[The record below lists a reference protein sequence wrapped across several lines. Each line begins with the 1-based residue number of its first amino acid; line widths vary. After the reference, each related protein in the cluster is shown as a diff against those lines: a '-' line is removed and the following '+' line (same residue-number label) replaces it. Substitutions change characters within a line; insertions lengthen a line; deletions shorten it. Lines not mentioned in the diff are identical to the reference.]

1 MFDVHV
7 SDIFTPLCAG
17 GTVCVPSDDDR
28 FRYLHFSCSCQLLR
42 LTFSSNIAGAMRD
55 MRVTHAM
62 LVPSLLS
69 SISPEDVDLVT
80 LKNLMTIGENLPAH
94 LVERWASFPGLR
106 MINAYGPAECTPAC
120 CLLDMSRDGTIAGNI
135 GRPMGSALWIVDP
148 SNPEELLPVGQE
160 GELVI
165 EGPIVGR
172 GYMGEEKKTAAVF
185 INAPAWLKKMR
196 GGASTRIYKTGDLC
210 RYIPNGTI
218 EYIGRNDFQV
228 KIRGQRMELGEVE
241 YHLRRALPR
250 TADLAVEA
258 AALGTNNKQP
268 KLIAFVSLKPTYI
281 QGSVTDGVS
290 KGQESVDEL
299 KAMVP
304 ELKQQ
309 ISKFLPEFMVPSTF
323 IAMDFIPRLA
333 SAKTDRKS
341 LRAVAATI
349 STSSS
354 ASTEL
359 RAPTTEMEEKLR
371 QVWAETFSL
380 DASNIGI
387 DDGFFDLGGDS
398 IAAIRMRLA
407 SRRIGIEMTMK
418 EIFDSPTIAKLASV
432 ARTAGTVADDVE
444 PFELI
449 QKDTAEGVK
458 RSAAAQ
464 CGISVDDIEDIY
476 PATMNACYFML
487 TSEAA
492 PNWWTSYHT
501 FPLPADIDLDRY
513 LECWKSA
520 MSAYQNLRS
529 RIIRTETAILQVVL
543 RKEKETIRNAED
555 LNSFIEGERRT
566 TMNWGESL
574 SRYCLVEESSGQ
586 RYFVWTAKQAIFD
599 AWSLHLMAQ
608 SISKA
613 YYTSDYR
620 LADPLKPSQLV
631 KFKLA
636 SDITPAKNWFKT
648 YFAGVR
654 PDPIFST
661 PPDYKFETD
670 VYESRELSLPAPSA
684 KSTGFTMSTISAV
697 AWAFVLGQHT
707 GSKDV
712 CLGLVR
718 SGRNVPV
725 PETDK
730 YMGPMTSLMPLRVR
744 LDGSVTVHELLQ
756 KYQSDW
762 LESSAYD
769 AYSYIEFIMD
779 SEVEPAIKGAVTSTI
794 SLNIVHPLDSAE
806 EEKIQKLPEGREIP
820 AGATQKPLNLNVFL
834 KRDGNLRV
842 MTRRDHMACTKELAE
857 AFVDSFENI
866 AGQLRTA
873 DAQATVSQVSV
884 PDTSNIKRSYFPDP
898 KSAPQ
903 HDVSAQKESV
913 TDLSPLKGK
922 SILITG
928 GASGLGLATTRA
940 FAAAGAYITIADIQS
955 AEDVGKKLIEE
966 FSSQGHHVTFAH
978 CDTTDYTSQ
987 VGAFKH
993 AVKFAPT
1000 KTLDIVALFAG
1011 VTAEHGS
1018 IMDHLVNVT
1027 PSLDKDPPPPQ
1038 IRSIN
1043 TNLLGVYYS
1052 AYLALNYF
1060 RLPSISS
1067 QSDSTTSSLPNKQLL
1082 FINSLAGYIDFP
1094 NHTTYNVSKFGVRGL
1109 FRSIR
1114 SEAKKAGARCNLIA
1128 PWLVKTPMTEAL
1140 QHKFP
1145 GDQKGLSWAKTEDV
1159 VDCVSKTVTDVSVDG
1174 KFADFKLSYI
1184 FTNIYEAALSQ
1195 SCQMRLSI
1203 SMTIWRV
1210 TSPERK

>member
-1 MFDVHV
+1 
-7 SDIFTPLCAG
+7 
-17 GTVCVPSDDDR
+17 
-28 FRYLHFSCSCQLLR
+28 
-42 LTFSSNIAGAMRD
+42 MRD

-135 GRPMGSALWIVDP
+135 GRPMGSALWIVNP
-148 SNPEELLPVGQE
+148 SDPEELLPVGQE

-172 GYMGEEKKTAAVF
+172 GYMQEEKKTAAVF
-185 INAPAWLKKMR
+185 IPAPAWLKKMR
-196 GGASTRIYKTGDLC
+196 GGSAGRIYKTGDLC
-210 RYIPNGTI
+210 RYIANGTI

-258 AALGTNNKQP
+258 AALGMNNKQP
-268 KLIAFVSLKPTYI
+268 KLIAFISLKPTYTQQ
-281 QGSVTDGVS
+281 QGSTMPDGVS
-290 KGQESVDEL
+290 KGQTFIEEL
-299 KAMVP
+299 KSMVP

-341 LRAVAATI
+341 LRAIAATL

-354 ASTEL
+354 ASTEIRL
-359 RAPTTEMEEKLR
+359 PTTDMEEKLR

-380 DASNIGI
+380 DASNVSI

-418 EIFDSPTIAKLASV
+418 DIFDQPTIAKLASV
-432 ARTAGTVADDVE
+432 ASPTGTVAQDVDT
-444 PFELI
+444 FELI
-449 QKDTAEGVK
+449 ANDSPEDVK

-464 CGISVDDIEDIY
+464 CGISESDIEDIY

-501 FPLPADIDLDRY
+501 FPLPADIDLNRY

-520 MSAYQNLRS
+520 ISAYQNLRS
-529 RIIRTETAILQVVL
+529 RIIRTQTAILQVTL
-543 RKEKETIRNAED
+543 HKEKEQIRHAKD
-555 LNSFIEGERRT
+555 LNSFIEQERQT

-574 SRYCLVEESSGQ
+574 SRYCLVEESNGQ

-613 YYTSDYR
+613 YYMNDYR

-636 SDITPAKNWFKT
+636 SDISPAKKWFNT

-661 PPDYKFETD
+661 SPDYKFETD
-670 VYESRELSLPAPSA
+670 VYESRELALPAPSPTA
-684 KSTGFTMSTISAV
+684 KSLGFTMSTISAV
-697 AWAFVLGQHT
+697 AWALVLGQHT
-707 GSKDV
+707 GSRDV

-718 SGRNVPV
+718 SGRNVSLPN
-725 PETDK
+725 TDK

-744 LDGSVTVHELLQ
+744 LDGSTTVHELLR

-779 SEVEPAIKGAVTSTI
+779 PATELAIKGTVTSTI

-806 EEKIQKLPEGREIP
+806 EEEVQKLPESREIP

-857 AFVDSFENI
+857 AFVDSFENV
-866 AGQLRTA
+866 AGQLRKA
-873 DAQATVSQVSV
+873 DGNAIVSQVSV
-884 PDTSNIKRSYFPDP
+884 PDTSSIKRSYFPSPSDP
-898 KSAPQ
+898 SPSSTVQ
-903 HDVSAQKESV
+903 HNVSAQNDNTV
-913 TDLSPLKGK
+913 DLSSLKGK

-955 AEDVGKKLIEE
+955 AEDVGQKLIEE
-966 FSSQGHHVTFAH
+966 FNSEGHHVTFAQ
-978 CDTTDYTSQ
+978 CDTTDFASQ
-987 VGAFKH
+987 VSAFKH
-993 AVKFAPT
+993 AVEFAPT

-1011 VTAEHGS
+1011 ITAEHGS

-1027 PSLDKDPPPPQ
+1027 PSLDNDPPPPQ

-1043 TNLLGVYYS
+1043 TNLIGVYYS

-1060 RLPSISS
+1060 RLPSTSPLP
-1067 QSDSTTSSLPNKQLL
+1067 DNDAPSTKSLL

-1094 NHTTYNVSKFGVRGL
+1094 HHTTYNVSKFGVRGL

-1128 PWLVKTPMTEAL
+1128 PWLVKTPMTDAL
-1140 QHKFP
+1140 AHKFP
-1145 GDQKGLSWAKTEDV
+1145 QSGKGISWAKTEDV
-1159 VDCVSKTVTDVSVDG
+1159 VECVSRTTVDENVDG
-1174 KFADFKLSYI
+1174 K
-1184 FTNIYEAALSQ
+1184 
-1195 SCQMRLSI
+1195 
-1203 SMTIWRV
+1203 
-1210 TSPERK
+1210 